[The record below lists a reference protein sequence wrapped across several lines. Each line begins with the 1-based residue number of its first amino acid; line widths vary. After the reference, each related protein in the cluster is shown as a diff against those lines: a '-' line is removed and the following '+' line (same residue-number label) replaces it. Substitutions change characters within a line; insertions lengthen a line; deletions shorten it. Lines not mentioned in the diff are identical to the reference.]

1 MPAPDIS
8 AIVVTAADMEA
19 FYPMNAPDAALWW
32 SPKYEFCLGSW
43 GRSEVPEADPESI
56 YLMGWGCQEWWD
68 QFDGDFAAAAAWV
81 NSQIH
86 VSTDD
91 DLYG

>member
-1 MPAPDIS
+1 MDLA

-19 FYPMNAPDAALWW
+19 FYPMDDPNAALWW
-32 SPKYEFCLGSW
+32 SPKYGFCLASW
-43 GRSEVPEADPESI
+43 SSQEVPDIDPDCV
-56 YLMGWGCQEWWD
+56 YLTNWGSAAWWV
-68 QFDGDFAAAAAWV
+68 QWDGDFAAAAAYL
-81 NSQIH
+81 NHLIH